1 MAISTRIKR
10 LFHADVNAILDA
22 IEEPDVILKQAI
34 REMQENLDWK
44 RGRLAR
50 SEKNLK
56 TLKTHELH
64 LGEQIA
70 KVEEDLKL
78 CLNEGS
84 EELARKTIGRKLSF
98 EKHSKVVAR
107 RISILTSRCEQETCE
122 VAAQQAQ
129 LESIVEKAE
138 FYVRTANDDSA
149 FSVAESVLSSA
160 DPGAGRSHPG
170 VGSFQVT
177 EEEIELEW
185 IRLREGADKG
195 GGS

>member
-10 LFHADVNAILDA
+10 LFHADVNAILDV

-50 SEKNLK
+50 SEK
-56 TLKTHELH
+56 TLETLRTHELH
-64 LGEQIA
+64 LKEQIA
-70 KVEEDLKL
+70 EVEEDLKL
-78 CLNEGS
+78 CLKEGS

-107 RISILTSRCEQETCE
+107 RISNLTRRCEQQTSE
-122 VAAQQAQ
+122 VEVQQAQ
-129 LESIVEKAE
+129 LESIIEKAE
-138 FYVRTANDDSA
+138 FYVRTADEDSA
-149 FSVAESVLSSA
+149 FSVADSILSST
-160 DPGAGRSHPG
+160 DPGAGRSYPG
-170 VGSFQVT
+170 AGSFQVT

-185 IRLREGADKG
+185 IRVREGSDKG
-195 GGS
+195 GDS